1 MQEDNIQQTFAR
13 RNPTVF
19 VGAVK
24 QQLDLPSL
32 AAYMGSIL
40 NGDRV
45 MKGNI
50 SRLLAENVSEY
61 YIALT
66 VEHQSQECNLVPG
79 TIKENFI
86 KFKSL
91 MKESMDECIHV
102 LHVISFWSYITL

>member
-32 AAYMGSIL
+32 AAYVGSIF

-45 MKGNI
+45 MKGKI
-50 SRLLAENVSEY
+50 SRLLAENV
-61 YIALT
+61 I
-66 VEHQSQECNLVPG
+66 PG

>member
-1 MQEDNIQQTFAR
+1 M
-13 RNPTVF
+13 VF
-19 VGAVK
+19 VGTVK
-24 QQLDLPSL
+24 EQLDLPSL

-45 MKGNI
+45 MKGKI
-50 SRLLAENVSEY
+50 SRLLAGNVSEY

-79 TIKENFI
+79 TNKENFI

-91 MKESMDECIHV
+91 MKESMDECIHF
-102 LHVISFWSYITL
+102 LHVIPFWSYITL